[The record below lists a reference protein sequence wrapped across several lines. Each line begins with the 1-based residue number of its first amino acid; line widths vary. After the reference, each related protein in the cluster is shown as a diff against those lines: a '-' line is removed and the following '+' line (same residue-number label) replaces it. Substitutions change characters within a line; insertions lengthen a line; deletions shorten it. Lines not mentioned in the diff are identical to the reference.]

1 MIDWAADLIDTIG
14 LVGVA
19 VLIALESVV
28 PPIPSELVLLLSGF
42 NVSEGTF
49 GFVAAVVAATV
60 GSVVG
65 ALALYGVG
73 AWVSEERLERLLA
86 TIGRFVGLRRDDID
100 RGFRWFER
108 HGRAVVFFGRLIPL
122 VRSVVSLPAGAD
134 RMPLRTFVPYTLAGS
149 LLWNTIWIAVGR
161 ELGANWR
168 KAERWGEVIEL
179 TAIALMVIV
188 LVVLVVRS
196 RRARQ
201 RTEP

>member
-1 MIDWAADLIDTIG
+1 MIDWAAELIDTIG

-19 VLIALESVV
+19 VLIALESIV

-42 NVSEGTF
+42 NVSEGRF
-49 GFVAAVVAATV
+49 GFVAAVIAATI
-60 GSVVG
+60 GSVAG

-86 TIGRFVGLRRDDID
+86 TVGRFVGLRRDDID

-134 RMPLRTFVPYTLAGS
+134 RMPLRTFLPYTLAGS
-149 LLWNTIWIAVGR
+149 LLWNTVWISIGR
-161 ELGANWR
+161 ALGENWR

-179 TAIALMVIV
+179 AAIVVLVV
-188 LVVLVVRS
+188 GLVVLVVRS
-196 RRARQ
+196 RRHRQ

>member
-1 MIDWAADLIDTIG
+1 MIDWAANLIDTIG

-19 VLIALESVV
+19 VLIALESIV

-42 NVSEGTF
+42 NVSEGRF
-49 GFVAAVVAATV
+49 GFVTAIVAATV
-60 GSVVG
+60 GSVAG

-73 AWVSEERLERLLA
+73 AWVSEDRLERFLA

-108 HGRAVVFFGRLIPL
+108 HGKAVVFFGRLIPL

-149 LLWNTIWIAVGR
+149 LLWNTIWITVGR

-179 TAIALMVIV
+179 AAIVVLVVA